1 VVIEFV
7 DAVVADGAVGASW
20 RAVDLAGL
28 AELQPDLDTI
38 DGDEPGSTCSIFFRR
53 R

>member
-1 VVIEFV
+1 VVIKLV

-28 AELQPDLDTI
+28 AELQPDLDTV
-38 DGDEPGSTCSIFFRR
+38 DDDEPGSACPIFFRR